1 MILSNPTLQALM
13 DLLGIPQG
21 RGDLGEE
28 AVLLLAECLEG
39 RGRDGAPLPVSR
51 EVYRRVSALSE
62 LCLFWGVEE
71 RVRRWAQA
79 VRTEQASQSQP
90 QHQADLPRLPP
101 GT

>member
-1 MILSNPTLQALM
+1 MEWNDPMLQALM

-21 RGDLGEE
+21 KTDLGEE

-51 EVYRRVSALSE
+51 EVFKRIYALSE

-71 RVRRWAQA
+71 RVRQWAQA
-79 VRTEQASQSQP
+79 IRTEQAFR
-90 QHQADLPRLPP
+90 A
-101 GT
+101 G

>member
-39 RGRDGAPLPVSR
+39 RGRMEPRSR
-51 EVYRRVSALSE
+51 
-62 LCLFWGVEE
+62 
-71 RVRRWAQA
+71 
-79 VRTEQASQSQP
+79 
-90 QHQADLPRLPP
+90 
-101 GT
+101 